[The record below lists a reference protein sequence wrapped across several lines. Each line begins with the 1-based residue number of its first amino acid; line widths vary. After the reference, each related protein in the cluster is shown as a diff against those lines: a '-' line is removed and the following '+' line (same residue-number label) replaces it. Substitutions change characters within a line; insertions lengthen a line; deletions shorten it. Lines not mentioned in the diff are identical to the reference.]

1 MSSSQRCAIYAR
13 YSSRE
18 QDGTST
24 IESQVRECRAYARQ
38 HGMSVVEG
46 ALFVDR
52 AETGTTSEQRDAFQ
66 AMLAMAQR
74 TPKPFDAILVWKF
87 SRFARNREDSAI
99 HKSLLRRH
107 GVEVISV
114 SEPVDRDSAMGV
126 LVEGI
131 IEIQDQFYSA
141 RLAEEVRRGQREAA
155 LEGFSTGGR
164 APYGY
169 RRVEVSDPRGRTD
182 RTGRP
187 IQRVTLAIEPVEA
200 AIVRRIFEMYSTGM
214 GYIRIVK
221 KLNAEGV
228 PGPWGGTWAGS
239 AIREMTLNEA
249 YRGARVYGRIKKIK
263 TAQGTRSKRPRP
275 EAAQTIKEGAHPAI
289 IDPALWERVKT
300 RREAVAKAY
309 AGNAAHFGATKS
321 VQTQFL
327 LTGLLQCG
335 VCGANF
341 ATRVAHTQRGAGRY
355 YYYGCAFRAR
365 RGTSVCQNS
374 TLLPQDAIERE
385 VLEILQQAVLTPAT
399 LDRLLAIVNTRLR
412 AQATVS
418 RPRIKEIRKA
428 LTQLD
433 REIANYT
440 RAIAKGDFSSLEQAL
455 AAAEQRRTTLQA
467 ELAQLDGGQP
477 STVIQLTPAAL
488 ERHLQGMT
496 EKLRSGVNGKVR
508 EAIQQS
514 VARILVGG
522 DGTVTLETKPD
533 GLLGVKAIQVRLDGE
548 KEGGLLQQS
557 FHSASDRRWRVTMA
571 SM

>member
-1 MSSSQRCAIYAR
+1 MSSGTRCAIYAR

-38 HGMSVVEG
+38 HGLLIVED

-52 AETGTTSEQRDAFQ
+52 AKEGTTTEQRDQFQ
-66 AMLAMAQR
+66 AMLAAAQR
-74 TPKPFDAILVWKF
+74 TPRPFDTILVWKF

-107 GVEVISV
+107 GVEVVSV

-126 LVEGI
+126 LIEGI

-141 RLAEEVRRGQREAA
+141 RLAEEVRRGQREAT

-169 RRVEVSDPRGRTD
+169 RRVVVPDPRGRTD

-187 IQRVTLAIEPVEA
+187 IRRVTLEIEPAEA
-200 AIVRRIFEMYSTGM
+200 AIARRIFEMYAAGA
-214 GYIRIVK
+214 GYTRIAK
-221 KLNAEGV
+221 RLNAEGV
-228 PGPWGGTWAGS
+228 PGPWGGSWAGS
-239 AIREMTLNEA
+239 AIREMLRNDV
-249 YRGARVYGRIKKIK
+249 YRGVRVYGRTKKIK
-263 TAQGTRSKRPRP
+263 TAHGTRSKRPRP
-275 EAAQTIKEGAHPAI
+275 EAARTVKEGAHPAI
-289 IDPALWERVKT
+289 IDPALWERVKG

-309 AGNAAHFGATKS
+309 QESGHHFGATRS
-321 VQTQFL
+321 VQTRFL
-327 LTGLLQCG
+327 LTGLLKCA
-335 VCGANF
+335 VCGGNF
-341 ATRVAHTQRGAGRY
+341 ATRVAHTRRGSGRY

-365 RGTSVCQNS
+365 RGKAVCDNP
-374 TLLPQDAIERE
+374 TLLPQEAIERE
-385 VLEILQQAVLTPAT
+385 LLEVLQQAVLTPDM
-399 LDRLLAIVNTRLR
+399 LDRLLSVVNARLR
-412 AQATVS
+412 AQATAS
-418 RPRIKEIRKA
+418 RPRIKELRKA
-428 LTQLD
+428 LSLVD

-455 AAAEQRRTTLQA
+455 AAAEQRRSTLQA
-467 ELAQLDGGQP
+467 ELARLDGNQP
-477 STVIQLTPAAL
+477 AVLQLTPAAL
-488 ERHLQGMT
+488 KRHLEGMT

-514 VARILVGG
+514 VARILVGV

-533 GLLGVKAIQVRLDGE
+533 GLLGVKAIQVRLDRE
-548 KEGGLLQQS
+548 EEGGIPQQTV
-557 FHSASDRRWRVTMA
+557 ASSSGRRWRVITA